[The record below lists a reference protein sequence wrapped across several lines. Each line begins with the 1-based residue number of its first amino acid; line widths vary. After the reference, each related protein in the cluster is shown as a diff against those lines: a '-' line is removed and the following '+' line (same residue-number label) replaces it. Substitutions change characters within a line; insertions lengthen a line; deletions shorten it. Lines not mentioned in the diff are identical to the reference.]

1 MIKYIQLLLICTSI
15 CFSCTETNKKND
27 ANESKTEILNETT
40 LLDYIKTLSFLEN
53 EQRGII
59 NRLNLNE
66 ELNKPQTE
74 ALERIIIKNG
84 FRNTSQFIL
93 LNHKISI
100 IYSSLQLKKDSEKI
114 MAEKMSKHKI
124 SKTEYEL
131 VRKYLQELAEAL
143 QDIKMPELTKS
154 NYFF

>member
-100 IYSSLQLKKDSEKI
+100 IYSSLQLEKDSEKI

-154 NYFF
+154 N

>member
-27 ANESKTEILNETT
+27 ANESKTEILNEKT

-93 LNHKISI
+93 LNHRISI
-100 IYSSLQLKKDSEKI
+100 IYSSLQLEKDSEKI

-154 NYFF
+154 N

>member
-40 LLDYIKTLSFLEN
+40 LLDYIKTLSYLEN

-59 NRLNLNE
+59 NRLNLKE

-154 NYFF
+154 N

>member
-40 LLDYIKTLSFLEN
+40 LLDYIKTLSYLEN

-100 IYSSLQLKKDSEKI
+100 IYSSLQLEKDSEKI

-154 NYFF
+154 N

>member
-1 MIKYIQLLLICTSI
+1 MLKYIQLLLICTSV

-27 ANESKTEILNETT
+27 ANESKTEILNETI

-59 NRLNLNE
+59 NRLNLKE

-74 ALERIIIKNG
+74 ALERIILKNG
-84 FRNTSQFIL
+84 FRNTGQFIL

-100 IYSSLQLKKDSEKI
+100 IYSSLQLEKDSEKI

-143 QDIKMPELTKS
+143 QDIKMPEVTKS
-154 NYFF
+154 N

>member
-40 LLDYIKTLSFLEN
+40 LLDYIKTLSYLEN

-154 NYFF
+154 N

>member
-1 MIKYIQLLLICTSI
+1 MLKYIQLLLICTSV

-59 NRLNLNE
+59 NRLNLKE

-74 ALERIIIKNG
+74 ALERIILKNG
-84 FRNTSQFIL
+84 FRNTGQFIL

-100 IYSSLQLKKDSEKI
+100 IYSSLQLEKDSEKI

-143 QDIKMPELTKS
+143 QDIKMPEVTKS
-154 NYFF
+154 N